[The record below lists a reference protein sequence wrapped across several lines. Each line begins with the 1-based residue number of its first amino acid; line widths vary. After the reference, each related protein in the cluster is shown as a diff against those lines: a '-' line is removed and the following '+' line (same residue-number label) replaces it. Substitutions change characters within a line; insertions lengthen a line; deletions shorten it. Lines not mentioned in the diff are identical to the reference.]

1 VSLKINGVQLA
12 TLTAP
17 TRLSGDTYRFVI
29 PDSVALTTGEA
40 SLEVAAGILMDSGG
54 FKNTAASLAFTIQG
68 PRAGLLLFRDA
79 GLVGLATIN
88 AKVER
93 NGSVGGYLDVY
104 FETTDGSEVDSV
116 SILDAGAEFTLG
128 GSAAKSVTLRND
140 RVTRLGVNLFRYA
153 IDGQFSPGDLTVDF
167 VARSFSQ
174 GSGMVTNVATGSVVR
189 VATTSAELVDPTP
202 YERMDRAILNDRKYL
217 LVRYSTVNGVALDAA
232 SINDAALE
240 FNVSGA
246 GAGTVKVNGA
256 GQRVTVGGA
265 EFWKYTFTG
274 EFTDGVVRVDF
285 VDGSWNDVAG
295 SASASRPVEFGV
307 YTRLP
312 RSVVKI
318 AGFAD
323 IQGAEMT
330 PDLDGDGVND
340 PFLSLRG
347 SIVLTTE
354 QLSNAVAW
362 TLQVAATVEVFGLG
376 NLGSASGSFTVKIGN
391 LGGSG
396 GALAIGPNIQ
406 LTGALLM
413 SGSTEILGVR
423 LEGESQLMVNTTS
436 AAVPQTLRLEGIQG
450 DEIFSFNDGG
460 MSSAF
465 VTESQTKL
473 GGLASIP
480 TALRN
485 LFQSNGYR
493 LGTNVMFRNTKQV
506 SASGTGFGAGSS
518 WTIQDNDNLN
528 RVYFLSLDA
537 DGMIHVAS
545 ELRTVEIAPQ
555 TFALGFVGRLTYR
568 GVIDIQG
575 SGSILINATGAN
587 VKLEGTMI
595 TPIARFAVSGELGL
609 SWKAGEAGLYG
620 SLQLGLSVG
629 STTIPNVALSGV
641 FQLEVNGTAITR
653 TVRTLD
659 IDPTTGAVRG
669 LKDGEIAPGTARILA
684 AGTVRLAAFELTG
697 RFSFALSSTSMSVEV
712 SAAVKLGPLGT
723 GMASGALTIDSAG
736 VLGALVIV
744 GDAGVGA
751 SLGLSIN
758 GSLRL
763 EVNTAS
769 VARTATLASG
779 SVLVA
784 PGFLLR
790 MSGNLV
796 LAGVLDSSGDLEL
809 SYDTATRTFTVAGTL
824 RVVLAGG
831 LLDGNLSVLGIL
843 NSAGLVLMADVSIKS
858 SVLGIFSLDAAGKL
872 YVNTR
877 KSGYTHP
884 VTGVVLGASRVFL
897 QVKGQATLMNVLS
910 LDVDARVQVGGTFAR
925 PASAVTGSVATSAAL
940 RRGEWGIALST
951 RMSFFGIGSVDAAVW
966 LQSNGSFGVGAS
978 GSVRIG
984 GGDIF
989 AEGRLTA
996 VICYDSVTD
1005 FFALTGSILGRVN
1018 IGLFGLNASA
1028 QLNYDSASGA
1038 LSVTGSIS
1046 GSYQVLEFG
1055 WVPREV
1061 PVQEL
1066 VIRWPPWNS
1075 YWTTR
1080 WMTVYELQANWV
1092 TKNWAVSNT
1101 WSLGRL
1107 ARPVKGVGS
1116 GTQLIETLRN
1126 SAGNN
1131 LEDGDS
1137 VGASGELFIDMTRSG
1152 STQQDYAVRL
1162 AQNQLPTAGGGQSL
1176 EVVHQGRVLVFHG
1189 VRTIRVKGANEA
1201 ASVDIG
1207 NGITAQVLVN
1217 DTGGD
1222 NKYTVAGGSA
1232 SLMNEIILGGGN
1244 DTVNTTSAP
1253 ASVRFTIRAGNGS
1266 NLIEAGAANDIIH
1279 GGSGID
1285 RISAG
1290 AGDDTVNTGTGTS
1303 YVTLDSGRTELTTDG
1318 KVARLLTAGSGAGND
1333 TLIGSASGTVYVLGG
1348 GGNDTITTGSGA
1360 DVVVGDE
1367 GTLTFGT
1374 DGALTS
1380 VVSRASDSAGADL
1393 VDAGTGTNLVIGGS
1407 GADRMTIGVGSSLML
1422 GGNGT
1427 VTVSPSGRVVSGL
1440 TAGGAVEVVCSTGT
1454 ILGDE
1459 TLVAGTLSI
1468 SSAASLVVNS
1478 LSTSD
1483 SASPIAL
1490 SSTAGDVTVNTTSGA
1505 AGLLSISAFGAITAS
1520 QVQPGIVISRAQS
1533 LGSTVTLSG
1542 PGDLTVEFAASK
1554 ARTAA
1559 MKTGWDITIT
1569 AGGNLRIGLVQ
1580 APGAAVTL
1588 FASGSIEEAGDDAD
1602 ADLIAKAASLSAG
1615 SGIGAVAP
1623 IETQLSGLSAV
1634 STAGDINLAN
1644 SGALSVNVAKTQAA
1658 TGGNIR
1664 LSTESGTL
1672 TATEVTASGKGALI
1686 ALATKVSGDVLAGIV
1701 TANEGKIE
1709 VSSTGFI
1716 EAIAAKPDGEYHL
1729 IAGSVKLSAAAVG
1742 TRGPVKTLEL
1752 AGSLKAVTGLP
1763 DLRSYLGTGWTER
1776 VWNNISGASDTERL
1790 EALNSAAASRPAGD
1804 ALRLRQTDLSTP
1816 VTSVANN
1823 FGVIASGWMLTT
1835 AAGDYRFWAAADDV
1849 AQLWIYDA
1857 TGKAMGGG
1865 PLVTSPLV
1873 TAGTWTNA
1881 PRSAAVRLETGTF
1894 YRFEVRYVEVSG
1906 GEYFRVGYATGT
1918 NPTTPQAIVGS
1929 TTPLTAGA
1937 STPISIVPD
1946 FTGSVVTVKLN
1957 AGTGSTLDVG
1967 RPGML
1972 DKAWTIGS
1980 SASPN
1985 LTLQGDRTD
1994 TVSLIGTFSNIQAFL
2009 QTEGNVRYS
2018 VLADS
2023 ILKISVATASLP
2035 MTTNGTLFTTKVF
2048 SVDLPISGL
2057 PTLTRSS
2064 GANSGT
2070 LTQGV
2075 LDEVLGKSR
2084 NRALNPL
2091 KLVLTTSG
2099 MDSILF

>member
-1 VSLKINGVQLA
+1 
-12 TLTAP
+12 
-17 TRLSGDTYRFVI
+17 
-29 PDSVALTTGEA
+29 
-40 SLEVAAGILMDSGG
+40 
-54 FKNTAASLAFTIQG
+54 
-68 PRAGLLLFRDA
+68 
-79 GLVGLATIN
+79 
-88 AKVER
+88 
-93 NGSVGGYLDVY
+93 
-104 FETTDGSEVDSV
+104 
-116 SILDAGAEFTLG
+116 
-128 GSAAKSVTLRND
+128 
-140 RVTRLGVNLFRYA
+140 
-153 IDGQFSPGDLTVDF
+153 
-167 VARSFSQ
+167 
-174 GSGMVTNVATGSVVR
+174 
-189 VATTSAELVDPTP
+189 
-202 YERMDRAILNDRKYL
+202 
-217 LVRYSTVNGVALDAA
+217 
-232 SINDAALE
+232 
-240 FNVSGA
+240 
-246 GAGTVKVNGA
+246 
-256 GQRVTVGGA
+256 
-265 EFWKYTFTG
+265 
-274 EFTDGVVRVDF
+274 
-285 VDGSWNDVAG
+285 
-295 SASASRPVEFGV
+295 
-307 YTRLP
+307 
-312 RSVVKI
+312 
-318 AGFAD
+318 
-323 IQGAEMT
+323 
-330 PDLDGDGVND
+330 
-340 PFLSLRG
+340 
-347 SIVLTTE
+347 
-354 QLSNAVAW
+354 
-362 TLQVAATVEVFGLG
+362 
-376 NLGSASGSFTVKIGN
+376 
-391 LGGSG
+391 
-396 GALAIGPNIQ
+396 
-406 LTGALLM
+406 
-413 SGSTEILGVR
+413 
-423 LEGESQLMVNTTS
+423 
-436 AAVPQTLRLEGIQG
+436 
-450 DEIFSFNDGG
+450 
-460 MSSAF
+460 
-465 VTESQTKL
+465 
-473 GGLASIP
+473 
-480 TALRN
+480 
-485 LFQSNGYR
+485 
-493 LGTNVMFRNTKQV
+493 
-506 SASGTGFGAGSS
+506 
-518 WTIQDNDNLN
+518 
-528 RVYFLSLDA
+528 
-537 DGMIHVAS
+537 
-545 ELRTVEIAPQ
+545 
-555 TFALGFVGRLTYR
+555 
-568 GVIDIQG
+568 
-575 SGSILINATGAN
+575 
-587 VKLEGTMI
+587 
-595 TPIARFAVSGELGL
+595 
-609 SWKAGEAGLYG
+609 
-620 SLQLGLSVG
+620 LSVG

-669 LKDGEIAPGTARILA
+669 LKDGEIAPGTVRILA
-684 AGTVRLAAFELTG
+684 AGTVKLAAFELTG

-723 GMASGALTIDSAG
+723 GMASGSLTIDSAG
-736 VLGALVIV
+736 VLGALTIV

-769 VARTATLASG
+769 VARTVTLASG

-809 SYDTATRTFTVAGTL
+809 SYDTATRTFTVVGTL

-884 VTGVVLGASRVFL
+884 VTGVVLGASSVFL

-1061 PVQEL
+1061 PIQEL
-1066 VIRWPPWNS
+1066 VVRWPPWNS

-1092 TKNWAVSNT
+1092 TKNWALSNT

-1137 VGASGELFIDMTRSG
+1137 VGASGELVIDMTRSG

-1162 AQNQLPTAGGGQSL
+1162 AQNQLPTTGGGQSL

-1222 NKYTVAGGSA
+1222 NKYTVSGGSA

-1253 ASVRFTIRAGNGS
+1253 ASARFTIRAGNGS

-1303 YVTLDSGRTELTTDG
+1303 YVTLDSGRTELATDG

-1367 GTLTFGT
+1367 GSLTFGT

-1440 TAGGAVEVVCSTGT
+1440 TAGGAVELVCSTGT
-1454 ILGDE
+1454 ILADE

-1520 QVQPGIVISRAQS
+1520 QIQPGIVITRAQS

-1542 PGDLTVEFAASK
+1542 PGDLSVEFAASK

-1559 MKTGWDITIT
+1559 MKTGWDIAIT
-1569 AGGNLRIGLVQ
+1569 SGGNLRIGLIQ
-1580 APGAAVTL
+1580 SHGAAVTL
-1588 FASGSIEEAGDDAD
+1588 FASGSIEEAGDDAA
-1602 ADLIAKAASLSAG
+1602 ADLVAKTASLSAG

-1623 IETQLSGLSAV
+1623 IETQLSVLSAV

-1686 ALATKVSGDVLAGIV
+1686 ALATKGSGDVLVGTV

-1742 TRGPVKTLEL
+1742 TKGAVKTLEL
-1752 AGSLKAVTGLP
+1752 AGSMKAVVGLP

-1776 VWNNISGASDTERL
+1776 VWNNISGTSDTARL

-1823 FGVIASGWMLTT
+1823 FGVIASGWMITT

-1857 TGKAMGGG
+1857 SGKALGGG
-1865 PLVTSPLV
+1865 PVVTSPFV
-1873 TAGTWTNA
+1873 TAGTWSNA
-1881 PRSAAVRLETGTF
+1881 PKSAAVRLEADTF

-1946 FTGSVVTVKLN
+1946 LTGSVVTVKLN

-2035 MTTNGTLFTTKVF
+2035 MTTNGTSFTTKVF
-2048 SVDLPISGL
+2048 LVDLPVSGL

-2099 MDSILF
+2099 MDSIFF